1 MFSPML
7 VYAYIVLLLCITFV
21 AAAAWLRLHF
31 VSERQRVLLTQ
42 RYVTHIIN
50 ALLEPRDVSLIV
62 EGRARRQLLVRAIYL
77 VVSHSYAVDHT
88 LLRYVVEQNHLDT
101 FVLRHI
107 RLSYGVRRARWL
119 LWASALPLPRRELR
133 SLRRYV
139 FSGDRLVRT
148 SALLALLAA
157 QPSRAMLLVGT
168 LRYRL
173 SPFDLRR
180 VVALLRRGMLPV
192 ACEPLLHSHNTN
204 LCRLGLAIVRSFGV
218 DIAQKQL
225 HNIALA
231 AHSPELLRDTL
242 YTLSSLGRPLC
253 GAKMRR
259 CVATLSQR
267 ERAELCHYLSV
278 EGYSLSALKAIFSEQ
293 ELGGAEALINS
304 FKRNL
309 VCT

>member
-50 ALLEPRDVSLIV
+50 ALLEHRDVSLIV
-62 EGRARRQLLVRAIYL
+62 EGRARRKLLVRAIYL
-77 VVSHSYAVDHT
+77 VVSHSYAVDHS

-107 RLSYGVRRARWL
+107 RLSHGVRRARWL

-157 QPSRAMLLVGT
+157 QPLRAMLLVGT

-192 ACEPLLHSHNTN
+192 ACEPLLH
-204 LCRLGLAIVRSFGV
+204 
-218 DIAQKQL
+218 
-225 HNIALA
+225 
-231 AHSPELLRDTL
+231 
-242 YTLSSLGRPLC
+242 
-253 GAKMRR
+253 
-259 CVATLSQR
+259 
-267 ERAELCHYLSV
+267 
-278 EGYSLSALKAIFSEQ
+278 
-293 ELGGAEALINS
+293 
-304 FKRNL
+304 
-309 VCT
+309 